1 MKHLE
6 LHILQSF
13 PVACLNRD
21 DLNSPKTAIFGG
33 VQRARVSSQSWKR
46 AIRELAKEEYETYYG
61 GQRTRLLTGEIKKEL
76 TGLGCDEQRAYALAM
91 CLGHYLAKIDTK
103 NTNRVKTLMFFSPGE
118 IKKMANVLI
127 NLDKEKISTLTNAFS
142 RLDIAA
148 LEKDSDGDDEETGDD
163 SGEKGQA
170 MKKKSE
176 SGEKSLSPKQFTKAI
191 NAVLKS
197 PIGAAFR
204 GKDAVQAKD
213 ASDIALFGRM
223 VANDHSLTQ
232 EGAAM
237 FSHTLSTHKV
247 DNEIDFFSAV
257 DDLQSAEEAGAG
269 MTGTLEFNSATYYR
283 FASLNLDMLYS
294 PNEKDEN
301 KKGHLN
307 VLSSEERKKV
317 VRAFIEA
324 TLQAVPVAR
333 KNSMNAATLP
343 GYVLGVVR
351 SSGHPVQLVNA
362 FEKPVRAYGGK
373 GLFETS
379 LEAMKTEREKLNFTW
394 GLDKK
399 ELFSGVIPDM
409 NLADFLDKV
418 CSHVE

>member
-46 AIRELAKEEYETYYG
+46 AIRELVKEEYETYYG
-61 GQRTRLLTGEIKKEL
+61 GQRTRLLAGEIKKEL
-76 TGLGCDEQRAYALAM
+76 IGLKCDDQRAYALAM

-103 NTNRVKTLMFFSPGE
+103 NTSRVKTLMFFSPGE
-118 IKKMANVLI
+118 IKKLANVLL
-127 NLDKEKISTLTNAFS
+127 NLDEEKTSTLTNAFS

-148 LEKDSDGDDEETGDD
+148 LEKDSDGDDEETEDD
-163 SGEKGQA
+163 SGEKGQSK
-170 MKKKSE
+170 KKKSE
-176 SGEKSLSPKQFTKAI
+176 SGEKALTPKQFTKTI
-191 NAVLKS
+191 NAILKS

-204 GKDAVQAKD
+204 GKDAVQVKD

-223 VANDHSLTQ
+223 VANDHSLAL

-237 FSHTLSTHKV
+237 VSHALSTHKV

-257 DDLQSAEEAGAG
+257 DDLQPEEEAGAG

-283 FASLNLDMLYS
+283 FAALNLDMLYNK
-294 PNEKDEN
+294 NEKDEN
-301 KKGHLN
+301 RKGHLN
-307 VLSSEERKKV
+307 VLSPEERKEV

-324 TLQAVPVAR
+324 TLQAVPGAR

-351 SSGHPVQLVNA
+351 HSGHPVQLVNA

-379 LEAMKTEREKLNFTW
+379 LEAMKAEREKLNATW

-399 ELFSGVIPDM
+399 ELFSDAIPDM

-418 CSHVE
+418 CAHVE

>member
-33 VQRARVSSQSWKR
+33 VQRARVSSQSWKH
-46 AIRELAKEEYETYYG
+46 AIRELAKEEYEIYYG
-61 GQRTRLLTGEIKKEL
+61 GQRTRFLAGEIKKEL
-76 TGLGCDEQRAYALAM
+76 TGLGCEEQRAYALAM
-91 CLGHYLAKIDTK
+91 SLGHYLAKIDAK
-103 NTNRVKTLMFFSPGE
+103 NVAKVKTLMFFSPDE
-118 IKKMANVLI
+118 IKKLANVLF
-127 NLDKEKISTLTNAFS
+127 NLEEEKISTLTSAFS

-148 LEKDSDGDDEETGDD
+148 LEKDNEGDDEETVDD
-163 SGEKGQA
+163 SGEKGQPK
-170 MKKKSE
+170 KKKSE
-176 SGEKSLSPKQFTKAI
+176 SGEKALSPKQFTKTISAI
-191 NAVLKS
+191 LKT
-197 PIGAAFR
+197 PVGAAFR
-204 GKDAVQAKD
+204 GKDAVQVKD

-223 VANDHSLTQ
+223 VANDPSLKL

-237 FSHTLSTHKV
+237 VSHALSTHKV

-257 DDLQSAEEAGAG
+257 DDLQPEEEAGAG

-283 FASLNLDMLYS
+283 FAALNLDMLYNT
-294 PNEKDEN
+294 NEKDES
-301 KKGHLN
+301 KKGHLDI
-307 VLSSEERKKV
+307 LTPKERKEV

-324 TLQAVPVAR
+324 TLQAVPGAR

-343 GYVLGVVR
+343 GYVLGIVR

-379 LEAMKTEREKLNFTW
+379 LESMKTEREKLNATW

-399 ELFSGVIPDM
+399 ELFSGAIPDM

-418 CSHVE
+418 CAHVE